1 MIFVFCSLIRPLHQ
15 APADTLS
22 GMYSHM
28 FLTPTPPAQGYC
40 NDDKDA
46 FGVKAAL
53 ACPVACDSCA
63 LGMCFKPATNEIA
76 ACDGDGQ
83 VCH

>member
-1 MIFVFCSLIRPLHQ
+1 
-15 APADTLS
+15 
-22 GMYSHM
+22 M

-83 VCH
+83 VRH